1 MIEKIK
7 ETIGLAVSLTAL
19 IGIPAMSIAPLIE
32 DCETVEVPYS
42 IEERHESKARSDY
55 NPEKAIT
62 QHGRTGETK
71 KCVKKFG
78 GETRE
83 EVISE
88 PVKEII
94 TYYDYYEPYNS
105 YTPSNS
111 FNTYKAAPA
120 SDGVRTGAMC
130 NDGTTSS
137 ATGRGA
143 CSRHGGVNYWLTN

>member
-7 ETIGLAVSLTAL
+7 DTIGIAVSLAAL
-19 IGIPAMSIAPLIE
+19 IGIPAMSIAPLLE
-32 DCETVEVPYS
+32 DCDTVKVPYS
-42 IEERHESKARSDY
+42 VETRHESKARSDY

-62 QHGRTGETK
+62 QHGRNGETK

-78 GETRE
+78 GDIRE

-94 TYYDYYEPYNS
+94 TYYDYYEPYHF
-105 YTPSNS
+105 YV
-111 FNTYKAAPA
+111 PA
-120 SDGVRTGAMC
+120 QEINDHAGAVCRDGS
-130 NDGTTSS
+130 TSP

-143 CSRHGGVNYWLTN
+143 CSWHGGVQYWLTN